1 MPGDRWSLRHRSHVV
16 APAMGPIRHRSV
28 MGSIYHSG
36 PAPTKGQG
44 PRVPGRRTAHSRYAN
59 RNNPSGSPSGRVSL
73 CYAHNTGLHS
83 SPRTKVLGC
92 PTDLK
97 VVAGGIKVA
106 LPGMSDHISRRC
118 TCPNLAAPTGKA
130 RPVSPPG
137 RASPINT
144 RSSEMFHGAPVLT
157 IEI

>member
-1 MPGDRWSLRHRSHVV
+1 MS
-16 APAMGPIRHRSV
+16 PIRNGKHIPLGLCPDKRTEPEGSRSAHCP
-28 MGSIYHSG
+28 IL
-36 PAPTKGQG
+36 ARPTGMTR
-44 PRVPGRRTAHSRYAN
+44 PDHP
-59 RNNPSGSPSGRVSL
+59 PGRVSL

-83 SPRTKVLGC
+83 SPRTKVLGRS
-92 PTDLK
+92 TDLK
-97 VVAGGIKVA
+97 VIAGGIKVA

-118 TCPNLAAPTGKA
+118 TCPNLAAPTRKA